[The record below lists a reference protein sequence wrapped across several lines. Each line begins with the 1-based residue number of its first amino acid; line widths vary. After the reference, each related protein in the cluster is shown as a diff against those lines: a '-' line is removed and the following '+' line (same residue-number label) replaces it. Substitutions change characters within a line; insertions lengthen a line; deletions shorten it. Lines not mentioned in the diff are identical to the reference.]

1 MKFKFSITQGFLLIM
16 LLILVLVSAVG
27 FVTYQEFVKVLNNA
41 KESGKPDPTVAMT
54 KNVIYSVTEAENK
67 VKTYTLTEDTVFLAE
82 YESIRKDIFNQL
94 SDLENIE
101 SQAAKNGMQ
110 LDTLSKY
117 VMHKMMVYDSLLVLQ
132 NEFRVQQ
139 ALERV
144 NQTIEGAVEEVAA
157 RAQPVSKPKAQPT
170 VEPDEE
176 ERKFLFFKLKKKKN
190 RNKRRNKNGEE
201 TTPTSV
207 EEDVPDIVLNVPK
220 EMRVNYARVKSN
232 LALIQNSETTREEQQ
247 LLQEYQLL
255 ELDKLYSSKLSEI
268 LTNLE
273 NQGLQREKVRGERT
287 QAIVKKANVQ
297 IVIFCVL
304 ISVLLLITCYS
315 IIRYISR
322 SNRYRKILKRAKNE
336 AESLAQ
342 AKEHFVATVSHE
354 IRTPMN
360 IISGFTE
367 QLSHS
372 DLNQQQRDQL
382 ETVIKASS
390 HLLQLINEVL
400 DFTKLQNYKLELETR
415 NFNLRETLKEVNH
428 LMKPL
433 ADDKNIDLDFVVN
446 EKAPNILLGDAIRL
460 SQILINVTSNAVKFT
475 DKGMISVAVTPLELK
490 DDFVVLEFSITDTGI
505 GMSPEKLER
514 VFEAFEQ
521 ADASTSR
528 TYGGTGLGLSI
539 TKKLIELH
547 KGHVHVDSKEN
558 VGTEIKI
565 EIPYPIGEKTEIEI
579 EGPTSLLHPILEGKS
594 VLVADDEAF
603 NRKLITTILN
613 KFDVEISEAENGVD
627 AVVLAHSKKY
637 DVILMDARM
646 PKMNGIEAA
655 STIRQD
661 GSNTETPII
670 ALSAAIRD
678 EDQKGYFNAGMN
690 AVLGKPFRESELLKI
705 MAEQITNE
713 KMNEDALPKEDA
725 LDFEGLKSLS
735 GQDESFY
742 VEMLE
747 TFIRGTQNGLSE
759 MTTLMDNQNF
769 VRMGEVAHR
778 ISAPC
783 KHLEAY
789 QLYDV
794 LKQIENKA
802 KINPPSVPELELLLR
817 EAHQLGASIIEKVTS
832 ELTREK
838 EV

>member
-1 MKFKFSITQGFLLIM
+1 MIM
-16 LLILVLVSAVG
+16 LLILILVSAVG
-27 FVTYQEFVKVLNNA
+27 FITYQEFVKVLDNA
-41 KESGKPDPTVAMT
+41 KESGKPDPTVALT

-67 VKTYTLTEDTVFLAE
+67 VKTFTLTEDSVFLE
-82 YESIRKDIFNQL
+82 QYQEIRGDILDQL
-94 SDLENIE
+94 SVLDEMQLTAEKDN
-101 SQAAKNGMQ
+101 AQ

-117 VMHKMMVYDSLLVLQ
+117 VVSKLLVYDSLLVLQ

-144 NQTIEGAVEEVAA
+144 NQTIEGAVEEVASA
-157 RAQPVSKPKAQPT
+157 VQPLPSNTTAAESET
-170 VEPDEE
+170 EE
-176 ERKFLFFKLKKKKN
+176 ERRFLFFKLKKKKN
-190 RNKRRNKNGEE
+190 RNKRRSKKGDDEE
-201 TTPTSV
+201 PA
-207 EEDVPDIVLNVPK
+207 EDEFQDLVLDIPK
-220 EMRVNYARVKSN
+220 EIRVNYQTVKSN
-232 LALIQNSETTREEQQ
+232 LAQIQNSETSREEEQ

-255 ELDKLYSSKLSEI
+255 ELDKLYSAQLSKI
-268 LTNLE
+268 LTDLE
-273 NQGLQREKVRGERT
+273 NKGLKRDKIRGQKTRS
-287 QAIVKKANVQ
+287 IVKKANVQ

-304 ISVLLLITCYS
+304 ISILLLITSYT

-322 SNRYRKILKRAKNE
+322 SNRYRKVLKRAKNE

-415 NFNLRETLKEVNH
+415 NFHLRETLKEVRD
-428 LMKPL
+428 LMTPL
-433 ADDKNIDLDFVVN
+433 ADDKEIDLEFVIDDKTPDV
-446 EKAPNILLGDAIRL
+446 LMGDAIRL
-460 SQILINVTSNAVKFT
+460 SQMLINVTSNAVKFT
-475 DKGMISVAVTPLELK
+475 DKGIVSVAVSPLKVTEK
-490 DDFVVLEFSITDTGI
+490 MAILEFSITDTGI

-547 KGHVHVDSKEN
+547 KGTVQVHSKEN
-558 VGTEIKI
+558 VGTEIVI
-565 EIPYPIGEKTEIEI
+565 EIPYPIGEMKDAATELPIK
-579 EGPTSLLHPILEGKS
+579 SLHPILDNKRF
-594 VLVADDEAF
+594 LVADDEAF
-603 NRKLITTILN
+603 NRKLISTILH
-613 KFDVEISEAENGVD
+613 KFGAEISEAENGVD
-627 AVVLAHSKKY
+627 AVALAHQTKF

-646 PKMNGIEAA
+646 PRMNGVEAA
-655 STIRQD
+655 ETIRKD
-661 GSNTETPII
+661 GENTTTPII
-670 ALSAAIRD
+670 ALSAAITD
-678 EDQKGYFNAGMN
+678 EDQKAYFKSGMN
-690 AVLGKPFRESELLKI
+690 AVLGKPFRESELLKTI
-705 MAEQITNE
+705 AEQITNE
-713 KMNEDALPKEDA
+713 AMDENQLPTEDQ

-735 GQDESFY
+735 GQDETFY
-742 VEMLE
+742 LEMLE
-747 TFIRGTQNGLSE
+747 TFIRGTEKGLAE
-759 MTTLMDNQNF
+759 MKTLLEEANLK
-769 VRMGEVAHR
+769 RMGEVAHR

-783 KHLEAY
+783 KHLEAVR
-789 QLYDV
+789 LYEV
-794 LKQIENKA
+794 LKQIENKTQ
-802 KINPPSVPELELLLR
+802 IDPPSVAEIELLLQQ
-817 EAHQLGASIIEKVTS
+817 ATQMGNAIIKKVQS
-832 ELTREK
+832 ELIREK